1 MLTHRSLTCD
11 LSFDSTRTMK
21 LLPTLL
27 GALLACNYATST
39 SAVAPP
45 LSCVGVQCLRHPHT
59 ASAAGDAHVTAVPVS
74 TIPTYQ
80 IVPNPL
86 FFPEV
91 DAEFAAAV
99 PKRIAEIDAER
110 VRYCTW

>member
-1 MLTHRSLTCD
+1 
-11 LSFDSTRTMK
+11 MK

-27 GALLACNYATST
+27 GALLACSYATST
-39 SAVAPP
+39 SAATAATTP
-45 LSCVGVQCLRHPHT
+45 LSCVGVQCLRRSHT
-59 ASAAGDAHVTAVPVS
+59 AAAVGNVLVPAVPVT

-86 FFPEV
+86 YLPEV
-91 DAEFAAAV
+91 DAEFTAAV